1 MKVGYRNL
9 LSKQDLERR
18 ITAFYTLGAI
28 VITLIFSAMISLYGA
43 WDLSL
48 TLLAISCN
56 NLPVLYLLRRK
67 KYQRWASY
75 YLIANGAFTM
85 TFSTCFVGELSGP
98 VTYWL
103 GLLPLAGGLLLY
115 RRGVLYG
122 TVLAFVSILI
132 LSLRDFI
139 PGVYY
144 VLVPDPV
151 YLIVSLG
158 VFVTMISFISY
169 FFIQKN
175 ALVVADQ
182 TRKLD
187 HLLNIVTHDIANPLT
202 LISGHAELLISQ
214 GHTSNAHTQ
223 ALHRI
228 ARASDL
234 INEILRKVRQIQAA
248 KAGKLRIQ
256 TSAVNLAATFEQL
269 RFIFEARLAYKQQ
282 TLRIDMPSAYQH
294 VMVQAEPVMLLNE
307 VLNNLV
313 SNAMKFSPQGS
324 TIQVVVTR
332 EHNFM
337 RIDVRDQGIG
347 IPRELLPFIFDDF
360 RSTSRPG
367 TDGETGT
374 GFGLPLARHI
384 VDAFGGS
391 LHVTSHSTE
400 DTRKPAGS
408 VFTLRL
414 PVALGTGYQAKAS

>member
-1 MKVGYRNL
+1 M
-9 LSKQDLERR
+9 DRR
-18 ITAFYTLGAI
+18 IIAFYTLAAI
-28 VITLIFSAMISLYGA
+28 VITLIFSVMISLYGA
-43 WDLSL
+43 WGLGL
-48 TLLAISCN
+48 ALLAIAGN
-56 NLPVLYLLRRK
+56 NLPVLYLLRRRTK
-67 KYQRWASY
+67 SRKASY

-85 TFSTCFVGELSGP
+85 TFAMSFVGGLEGP

-115 RRGVLYG
+115 LRGIIYG
-122 TVLAFVSILI
+122 TLLAFASVLV
-132 LSLRDFI
+132 LSLRPYV
-139 PGVYY
+139 PGVYD
-144 VLVPDPV
+144 VLIPDML
-151 YLIVSLG
+151 YLVVSLCC
-158 VFVTMISFISY
+158 FVTMIGFIAW
-169 FFIQKN
+169 FFLQKN

-214 GHTSNAHTQ
+214 GHASHAHTQ

-256 TSAVNLAATFEQL
+256 TCAVSLASMFDQL
-269 RFIFEARLAYKQQ
+269 RFIFEARLERKKQ
-282 TLRIDMPSAYQH
+282 TLRIDLPASDYD
-294 VMVQAEPVMLLNE
+294 VLVQAEPVMLLNE
-307 VLNNLV
+307 VLNNLI

-324 TIQVVVTR
+324 TIHVIATR
-332 EHNFM
+332 EPDAM
-337 RIDVRDQGIG
+337 RIEVRDQGIG
-347 IPRELLPFIFDDF
+347 IPRELLPYIFDDF

-367 TDGETGT
+367 TEGETGT

-384 VDAFGGS
+384 VEAFGGS
-391 LHVTSHSTE
+391 LHVTSHSADE
-400 DTRKPAGS
+400 TRKPTGT

-414 PVALGTGYQAKAS
+414 PVSQAVRYQTKAS